1 MEKQEEQEPCIVD
14 PVNPEAC
21 LNEEPWQREENP
33 DDDLAEVDFQDNQ
46 KIKFYKPREKVSDGK
61 IREYFTPFFFNKE
74 TTGNWLRSL
83 AVLTISGGLAVVSPF
98 VLKVLVDG
106 MT

>member
-1 MEKQEEQEPCIVD
+1 M
-14 PVNPEAC
+14 
-21 LNEEPWQREENP
+21 
-33 DDDLAEVDFQDNQ
+33 AEVDFQDNQ

-61 IREYFTPFFFNKE
+61 IRDYFTPFFFNKE

-106 MT
+106 MTNCLLNTDLSVLKAAMASATTFPMQV